1 MNEAIRYLST
11 MLITNGQEILH
22 TEYYESD
29 SDESD
34 TSMRLLLKS
43 LYSINIVSEDL
54 LVSFS
59 LLVVLCGN
67 LR

>member
-11 MLITNGQEILH
+11 MLITNSQEILH